1 MDGSGQRVKFVGAL
15 KLQRNRVHK
24 ALVGS
29 FSRTGT
35 SVYDGA
41 RKLNNWF
48 DQWQSGKLGTGSR
61 VKSFPRAFPSSN
73 DVPVLLLNQPSVRNG
88 DPSQELNLP

>member
-1 MDGSGQRVKFVGAL
+1 MR
-15 KLQRNRVHK
+15 K

-73 DVPVLLLNQPSVRNG
+73 DVPVLLLNQPSVRNR